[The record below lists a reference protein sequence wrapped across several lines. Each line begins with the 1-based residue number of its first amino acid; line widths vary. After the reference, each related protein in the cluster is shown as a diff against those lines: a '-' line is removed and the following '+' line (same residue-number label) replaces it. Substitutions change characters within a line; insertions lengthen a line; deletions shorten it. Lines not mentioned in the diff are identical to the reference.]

1 MLIPYVHNFII
12 HTGIPICEPFSDPCT
27 FAYGDPHM
35 HMAITVWE
43 NTHMGIQDLISHM
56 EIFPVCIRLV
66 TEISPYAYGDCTNPR
81 MHTGITCHAIPVCI
95 RGSLRSPYA
104 YGDWFWS
111 LYAYGDCMT
120 CNPRMHTGI
129 ELDPRMHT
137 GISCFGRG
145 VCMLCIRKIL
155 IHCTTHVKILIQ
167 CVTRG
172 KTADVRNWS
181 PYAYEE
187 SPYANVWG
195 SRKIRIWGVPVRI
208 MKLCAYGD

>member
-104 YGDWFWS
+104 YGD
-111 LYAYGDCMT
+111 
-120 CNPRMHTGI
+120 
-129 ELDPRMHT
+129 
-137 GISCFGRG
+137 
-145 VCMLCIRKIL
+145 
-155 IHCTTHVKILIQ
+155 
-167 CVTRG
+167 
-172 KTADVRNWS
+172 
-181 PYAYEE
+181 
-187 SPYANVWG
+187 
-195 SRKIRIWGVPVRI
+195 
-208 MKLCAYGD
+208 